1 MLKVPYQY
9 VESEVAPSLSFI
21 SRAIGIGYV
30 FLGILGISFIIR
42 LGELYMGLGCIAGG
56 IVLFLISILYNKS
69 VEKRVNYIID
79 NHPEKCLEIAYKKAI
94 QSLTDSFAK
103 KEITEAEFSKRK
115 EDLKSEMVSEI
126 RKYKPD
132 YNYGDTIRV

>member
-56 IVLFLISILYNKS
+56 IVFN
-69 VEKRVNYIID
+69 
-79 NHPEKCLEIAYKKAI
+79 I
-94 QSLTDSFAK
+94 QTKDKL
-103 KEITEAEFSKRK
+103 KEE
-115 EDLKSEMVSEI
+115 
-126 RKYKPD
+126 
-132 YNYGDTIRV
+132 